1 MKSVT
6 GQGIYTSQWI
16 QVKFLQRIL
25 SILTNKKKLHTKM
38 NFLSN
43 KYLDWGGED
52 DDMFHR
58 VVHHAHLKIH
68 RPNPNI
74 SHYTMM
80 DHKSS
85 KKSHYKR
92 NLWLLRRG
100 LN

>member
-1 MKSVT
+1 
-6 GQGIYTSQWI
+6 
-16 QVKFLQRIL
+16 
-25 SILTNKKKLHTKM
+25 M
-38 NFLSN
+38 NFSSN

-92 NLWLLRRG
+92 NLWLLRIG